1 MSWGNEDA
9 PRLGA
14 DGAGEMDGHRAT
26 GGSPNM
32 KRSVT
37 TTDLKMG
44 VLRPPDS
51 LAHRT
56 PACKPLSIS
65 AGDRGGSL
73 AISEIFD
80 NRSCH
85 T

>member
-1 MSWGNEDA
+1 MKM
-9 PRLGA
+9 PRAARPTGQGRWT
-14 DGAGEMDGHRAT
+14 DTAT
-26 GGSPNM
+26 GDSPNM
-32 KRSVT
+32 KKVRHY
-37 TTDLKMG
+37 DDGPEKG

-56 PACKPLSIS
+56 PVCKPLAIS

-73 AISEIFD
+73 AIFKIFD